1 MFHVPDADKSP
12 RGSTQEQATPFLTK
26 ASEGHLNDSRHD
38 INTGTEDGVLMAIIG
53 LGQTPLAGGTSRHRS
68 GCISTSHHYSTL
80 HGSKIPFTSPAFS
93 RTCYAAFPS
102 NGQEE

>member
-12 RGSTQEQATPFLTK
+12 RGSTQEQTTPFLTK

-38 INTGTEDGVLMAIIG
+38 INTGTEGVLMAIIC
-53 LGQTPLAGGTSRHRS
+53 LSQTPLAEGTSRHRS

-80 HGSKIPFTSPAFS
+80 NGSKIPFTYPAFS
-93 RTCYAAFPS
+93 RTCYAASP
-102 NGQEE
+102 